1 MSTFSFKDLVVWK
14 KSMEFASNILNMT
27 EGIKGH
33 FRLVE
38 QLEACAASVAQ
49 NIAEGKGRLSKK
61 EFVYFLCI
69 SRGSLYET
77 ITLLN
82 LFCGKGWISNQEL
95 ITFEKQGIE
104 LTKMINSLISKERAK
119 CTQNPKS

>member
-1 MSTFSFKDLVVWK
+1 
-14 KSMEFASNILNMT
+14 MEFASNILNMT

-38 QLEACAASVAQ
+38 QLEGSACFTSFEASVAQ